1 MISNEHH
8 DDSEAQP
15 IYNGER
21 DNSGER
27 KVLFTQMASDELVN
41 VLRESFYFFTFTFP
55 KFSVLLN

>member
-41 VLRESFYFFTFTFP
+41 VLR
-55 KFSVLLN
+55 